1 MPDIDLDFTT
11 SGRKLA
17 FAYVQEK
24 YGAKAR
30 CGQGSDLVARILAL
44 TTMKAKSVLERT
56 GQVFGLTLPAIARLK
71 QAMGAA
77 KTLAEAGQQAEFKAL
92 VAASSLTRLLYQ
104 TAQRLEGLPED
115 TGTHAPGLVISEEPL
130 SRQIGLMTGKEA
142 PLWTVEQT
150 KKYVEK

>member
-30 CGQGSDLVARILAL
+30 FGEGSDLVARILAL

-56 GQVFGLTLPAIARLK
+56 GQVFGLTLPATRSPQAGHGGSQNFGRKLASRLN
-71 QAMGAA
+71 
-77 KTLAEAGQQAEFKAL
+77 LRPW
-92 VAASSLTRLLYQ
+92 SL
-104 TAQRLEGLPED
+104 PV
-115 TGTHAPGLVISEEPL
+115 P
-130 SRQIGLMTGKEA
+130 
-142 PLWTVEQT
+142 
-150 KKYVEK
+150 